1 MSLTEAIPGE
11 RAAVRATSATA
22 LYAATSFLSAM
33 LLFSIEPMFSKMVL
47 PVLGGTSAVWSIA
60 TVVFQA
66 LLLAGYVYA
75 WFITTKLSQRMAAMV
90 HLAVLIAAAASLPV
104 ALSPLFGAPPAEN
117 IAPWLIG
124 LFLASM
130 GLPFFAVA
138 ASAPLLQAWYGRAT
152 DSRNPY
158 FLYRA
163 SNLGSFFVLLAYP
176 VAIEPRWGLMA
187 QSRLWTFGYSLLAL
201 AIACCAAFATAA
213 RPSSTS
219 EVRIAHRATASWR
232 DRFRWCALGLVP
244 SGLLVAVTAHIS
256 TDVAAAP
263 FLWILP
269 LALYLLTF
277 VLAFADKPLIPFQWL
292 LAAQPATLAVL
303 AILLFWDPVLNWSLA
318 LFFHLA
324 VFFVAA
330 MVCHTLLYRARPEA
344 AGLTEFY
351 AWMSL
356 GGVIGGIFA
365 ALVAPAIFNSVLEYP
380 LLVLAAF
387 AIRPDL
393 TQVPRKTWR
402 SDLLFVAFVAVA
414 LAAAYFAVDARD
426 ASLGLKLY
434 AASAIAVTAALPFL
448 LRKPAML
455 IGAAAAL
462 FLVTG
467 IVPPGQD
474 ILYRGRSFFG
484 VYKVLDNRHGTYHL
498 FFHGTTAHG
507 AERMLDIDGRPVRG
521 KPEPLAYYYR
531 GGALGNAI
539 EAVRGFHPLHR
550 VSVVGLGIG
559 AMSCYR
565 EHGESWTFYEL
576 DPLVVRIARDTS
588 LFRSFTT
595 CAPDAPVV
603 LGDARLT
610 LASSAGGNDLLLLD
624 AFTSDSVPVHLLTRE
639 AFALYK
645 AKLAPHGVIVF
656 HISNRNLELAQV
668 VAASAAANGMAT
680 LVHDGYAQDN
690 ASQKL
695 ASEVAVV
702 TKDPADLAALKL
714 GAGWKPVRPASRMW
728 TDDYSNILG
737 ALLARHSF

>member
-1 MSLTEAIPGE
+1 MSLLEAIPGE
-11 RAAVRATSATA
+11 RAAARTAPAVA
-22 LYAATSFLSAM
+22 LYSATSFLSAM
-33 LLFSIEPMFSKMVL
+33 LLFSVEPMFSKMVL

-75 WFITTKLSQRMAAMV
+75 WFITTKLSQRSAATV
-90 HLAVLIAAAASLPV
+90 HLAVLIAAAVSLPI
-104 ALSPLFGAPPAEN
+104 AISPLFGAPPTET

-124 LFLASM
+124 LFLVSM

-138 ASAPLLQAWYGRAT
+138 ASAPLLQAWYGSAT
-152 DSRNPY
+152 ASTNPY

-176 VAIEPRWGLMA
+176 VAIEPKWGLAA

-201 AIACCAAFATAA
+201 ALAFCAAYATAA
-213 RPSSTS
+213 GAKSKTRV
-219 EVRIAHRATASWR
+219 EYRRAPASWR
-232 DRFRWCALGLVP
+232 DRLLWCALGLVP

-277 VLAFADKPLIPFQWL
+277 VLAFAEKPVIPFKWL

-303 AILLFWDPVLNWSLA
+303 AVLLFWDPVLNWSLS
-318 LFFHLA
+318 LVFHLA

-351 AWMSL
+351 VWMSL

-365 ALVAPAIFNSVLEYP
+365 ALVAPVIFDSVLEYP

-387 AIRPDL
+387 ALRPDL
-393 TQVPRKTWR
+393 GKVPLKTWR
-402 SDLLFVAFVAVA
+402 GDLLFVAFVSLA
-414 LAAAYFAVDARD
+414 LAAAYFVTQARD
-426 ASLGLKLY
+426 PALGLEFY
-434 AASAIAVTAALPFL
+434 AAAAIAVTAALPFL

-455 IGAAAAL
+455 LGGAAML

-484 VYKVLDNRHGTYHL
+484 VYKVLDSQHGAYHL

-507 AERMLDIDGRPVRG
+507 AERMIDADGKPARG

-539 EAVRGFHPLHR
+539 EAARGFHPLHR

-565 EHGESWTFYEL
+565 EQGESWTFYEL
-576 DPLVVRIARDTS
+576 DPLVVRIARDTA

-595 CAPDAPVV
+595 CAPNAPVV

-610 LASSAGGNDLLLLD
+610 LAGSKGGNDLLLLD

-645 AKLAPHGVIVF
+645 AKLAGHGVVVF

-680 LVHDGYAQDN
+680 LIHDGYAQDN

-702 TKDPADLAALKL
+702 ARSPADLAALKL
-714 GAGWKPVRPASRMW
+714 GPGWKPVRPVARMW

-737 ALLARHSF
+737 ALLARHRL